1 MSGYRTL
8 SLLRAGLVVFCFIL
22 VSSCSGPST
31 IFTDTWKD
39 PNATPLHFKKVLVI
53 VIHPEEIIR
62 RSAEDN
68 LVRSITRTEAIAGH
82 TILSQEDIK
91 DVEKAKSKVKEQ
103 GIDGAVVMRLVKV
116 DEQQHYVEG
125 RVSNDPA
132 YGYWGTTYGFW
143 GYYGSYYPVIY
154 EPGYSV
160 SKEYLIIETN
170 IYSVKDDKLIW
181 SGLSRTPRLDS
192 MRELMNDIGAA
203 AAEQLKKEGLI
214 G

>member
-1 MSGYRTL
+1 MSGFHRF
-8 SLLRAGLVVFCFIL
+8 SLFGTALLALFSIL
-22 VSSCSGPST
+22 PSSCSGPST

-39 PNATPLHFKKVLVI
+39 PNAGPVQFKKVLI
-53 VIHPEEIIR
+53 IAIYPEEVIR

-68 LVRSITRTEAIAGH
+68 LVRSITRTKAIAGH

-91 DVEKAKSKVKEQ
+91 NVEKAKSKVNEQ
-103 GIDGAVVMRLVKV
+103 DFDGAVVMRLVGT

-154 EPGYSV
+154 EPSYTV

-170 IYSVKDDKLIW
+170 IYSVKEDKLIW

-192 MRELMNDIGAA
+192 MGELMNDIGAA
-203 AAEQLKKEGLI
+203 AAEQLKKEGLL
-214 G
+214 